1 MAIPLRRRQ
10 FVMKFSIKLKE
21 LVFCD
26 YHEIISVDVQ
36 VMGVVKPVFLDERL
50 FRQNPNGFI
59 LRYIQFAQSAVAS
72 YETRKALSSI
82 WWC

>member
-10 FVMKFSIKLKE
+10 SVMTFSIKLKE

-36 VMGVVKPVFLDERL
+36 VMGVVKPVFLERL